1 MKIAPWRAHDPE
13 VAHRGHQCA
22 MSGRGAEHRG
32 DGRDP
37 ARALRLGKQVGRGA
51 AVMPAGGTKA
61 GAFEQHHQ
69 RNFVAQRQFGDA
81 VSLGV
86 ASRSDAAGHRGEV
99 LGAHHHR
106 RAVDRAGADDDRV
119 GRDLA
124 ADEGAEFAERARV
137 EEPLDARAGVE
148 LALAAVLVEPLR
160 PAHGQRMLT
169 AAVEVLERLRPI
181 RRFCHAS
188 VLPLVADSSRTQTS
202 RVTYWIAY
210 CKVTRMAGSPRL
222 KIDGGIPNR
231 LGTGARGGRATWNEQ
246 GYDGG
251 WTAET
256 SHDPF
261 LPLLLAAEHT
271 SRLELGTNIA
281 VAFARNPMIVANI
294 GWDLQAYS
302 KGRFI
307 LGLGTQIQPHIE
319 KRFSM
324 PWSHPARRM
333 REFVSAL
340 HAIWSAWKDGTK
352 LRFEG
357 EFYTHKIMTPMFTPE
372 PQPYPAPK
380 VFLAAVG
387 EAMTEMCG
395 EVADGHLGHPM
406 VSKRYLDEVTM
417 PALRRGHAALRPRSQ
432 RLRGVV
438 RSAR

>member
-1 MKIAPWRAHDPE
+1 MA
-13 VAHRGHQCA
+13 
-22 MSGRGAEHRG
+22 
-32 DGRDP
+32 
-37 ARALRLGKQVGRGA
+37 
-51 AVMPAGGTKA
+51 
-61 GAFEQHHQ
+61 
-69 RNFVAQRQFGDA
+69 
-81 VSLGV
+81 
-86 ASRSDAAGHRGEV
+86 DAA
-99 LGAHHHR
+99 
-106 RAVDRAGADDDRV
+106 
-119 GRDLA
+119 
-124 ADEGAEFAERARV
+124 
-137 EEPLDARAGVE
+137 
-148 LALAAVLVEPLR
+148 
-160 PAHGQRMLT
+160 
-169 AAVEVLERLRPI
+169 
-181 RRFCHAS
+181 
-188 VLPLVADSSRTQTS
+188 
-202 RVTYWIAY
+202 
-210 CKVTRMAGSPRL
+210 RL
-222 KIDGGIPNR
+222 KVDGGIPNQ
-231 LGTGARGGRATWNEQ
+231 LARATDAAVALERG

-302 KGRFI
+302 QGRFI

-340 HAIWSAWKDGTK
+340 HAIWSAWNDGGT

-357 EFYTHKIMTPMFTPE
+357 DFYTHKIMTPMFTPE
-372 PQPYPAPK
+372 SQPYPAPK

-406 VSKRYLDEVTM
+406 VSRRYLDEVTM
-417 PALRRGHAALRPRSQ
+417 PALQRGMQRGGRDRADFQVSSEVMVATGENEAELAAAMTATRKQIAFYGSTPAYQKVLGLHGWGDLHTELNLLSKQGQWDAMGSLIDDEMLATFAVVGPVDAIGAALKRRCAGAVDRVLPIFYDASPACIAAAMKEFRQ
-432 RLRGVV
+432 
-438 RSAR
+438 